1 MKSSLSRR
9 REEEPTF
16 TDRLKLAL
24 FSYKAFNVLR
34 ISLGVLGAIA
44 AKTGYDRRAKL
55 LPYIQLAIRIVK
67 GNPYVLPAK
76 QPPRGDMCQRLPP
89 RTCARVCV
97 YTNPLPRTRLPLS
110 PSCASRLS
118 PAAPDLPA
126 YKHCSFYNTPA
137 LRLCLSLTSRPT
149 PIWLAPNLTRRTRLT
164 PLTPLHSTHST
175 HSLTALLTPSAPPTH
190 PLARLDPP

>member
-89 RTCARVCV
+89 RTCARVCCV
-97 YTNPLPRTRLPLS
+97 LPCVCTRTLFPER
-110 PSCASRLS
+110 ASRCHLAVH
-118 PAAPDLPA
+118 PG
-126 YKHCSFYNTPA
+126 
-137 LRLCLSLTSRPT
+137 CLQQ
-149 PIWLAPNLTRRTRLT
+149 RRTSQPT
-164 PLTPLHSTHST
+164 STARST
-175 HSLTALLTPSAPPTH
+175 TRPPCVFAS
-190 PLARLDPP
+190 P